1 MHILLLPSW
10 YATKQA
16 PMNGSFFREQAIALA
31 KHSEHRVSLLAV
43 VSDAE
48 GPAYTEE
55 YDDQGVHTIVCHFRA
70 IRGLGLWQTR
80 RHALRLFQQYFAN
93 DLPSIVH
100 VHSFSACDYARR
112 ISRRYGI
119 PYVVT
124 EHSSAFARGLM
135 TGRRRRLAMSGF
147 RDAARVLA
155 VSSGLAARLAPFFP
169 GSITVVSNMVNDTF
183 FSQELT
189 SPAPNGFR
197 FISIGYLNKNKGMDR
212 LIEGFAPVAR
222 AHPETRLILCGGGE
236 EETSLKRQASDL
248 GIAARVAFLG
258 TVDRDEIVRQL
269 SRAHAF
275 ALASRTETF
284 GVSAIEALACG
295 KPVIMTDTD
304 AAKTIVH
311 EGNGY
316 VVPVDDA
323 AALSGAM
330 ERMITEYSRFEPSAL
345 REDCRRRFSE
355 QAVCRR
361 LMEIYGEI
369 LGDPSL

>member
-43 VSDAE
+43 VSDVE
-48 GPAYTEE
+48 GAAYTEE

-80 RHALRLFQQYFAN
+80 RHALRLFRRYFAN
-93 DLPSIVH
+93 DLPSLLH

-112 ISRRYGI
+112 ISRRYDI

-124 EHSSAFARGLM
+124 EHSSVFARGLV
-135 TGRRRRLAMSGF
+135 TGRRRRLAVSGF
-147 RDAARVLA
+147 RHAARVLA
-155 VSSGLAARLAPFFP
+155 VSNGLALRLSLFFP
-169 GSITVVSNMVNDTF
+169 GPVTVVPNMVNDTF
-183 FSQELT
+183 FSPEST
-189 SPAPNGFR
+189 SPDPDGFR
-197 FISIGYLNKNKGMDR
+197 FISVGYLNKNKGMDR
-212 LIEGFAPVAR
+212 LIESFAPVAR
-222 AHPETRLILCGGGE
+222 VHPETRLILCGGGE
-236 EETSLKRQASDL
+236 EEPSLKRQASDR
-248 GIAARVAFLG
+248 GIASRIAFLG
-258 TVDRDEIVRQL
+258 TVDREEIARQL
-269 SRAHAF
+269 SGSHAF
-275 ALASRTETF
+275 VLASRTETF
-284 GVSAIEALACG
+284 GVAAIEALACG

-323 AALSGAM
+323 AALSEAM
-330 ERMITEYSRFEPSAL
+330 ERMIAEYDRFEPSAL

-355 QAVCRR
+355 QAICRR
-361 LMEIYGEI
+361 LIEIYGEI
-369 LGDPSL
+369 LADPSL